1 MKISVFALALS
12 LTFLSLS
19 GASVAQGV
27 EGAAQTWVWAD
38 AQTALPARHL
48 ALEVTRTDE
57 GKSGEHIQ
65 FDCAIQSTLG
75 FNNSRLIFEV
85 LNERGDVLSRGE
97 QGVNVL
103 AGANQSR
110 VSFDATDLPLGTFT
124 ARFHLSHPQL
134 LDEPSQDFILRKVN
148 GPKLLEV
155 LSSAKSRLD
164 ELDKALKSAND
175 ADGGLPYL
183 RLKANVAADV
193 LKKAEESAQTSE
205 WETLEQR
212 LRFVTS
218 RIDAIHAGLIFGAAA
233 PERLP
238 KIADPALN
246 GLTLEQGGFSAQGQP
261 VFLFGGALPSLDR
274 ELLATLRRYQLNAA
288 TLALGREDKP
298 GATQDVAAQ
307 MTRLRDVLDAAVAQ
321 NVSIMVQLAPDQLSP
336 DFLAAHPDVK
346 HDGFVDIGRS
356 EVKADW
362 ERFFAQVAPVL
373 KGQPML
379 AGISLANDPHF
390 HFSGTEVRDGFL
402 EFIRANYPDRLTL
415 NRSWRAHLA
424 KLEDIVPWSTDQ
436 FDSYQT
442 HRPYQFDWQT
452 YHQSLGNA
460 YFNWARGLVEAQ
472 LPGIPLA
479 ATMADGAFTKG
490 ETRHGVNREQLAAS
504 LQIGGCSAAMAS
516 EDPIYAMA
524 YPNPSAYY
532 TLLKSFQP
540 GQPVFNLNAIL
551 SIDPNQTSED
561 TFRFVHA
568 ALWESVMSGLNGA
581 TVPMDSLLFQQPEAL
596 EGFAS
601 AALDIN
607 RLAPIVRAFQSAPA
621 DVGILFSY
629 ASKVFDD
636 GEPHLESA
644 SNAYEGA
651 AFGGYNVR
659 YISEEQ
665 CVNGALDGLKILMLP
680 DTPAVGDNAFK
691 KISEYVEAGGT
702 VARTGAPIPYNERG
716 FSRGDLIRNTG
727 NTVLVRGLNLPTEY
741 LHAMDAATVL
751 GALPQIP
758 RVITRQGYPVE
769 GVKTRYVEFEGNAY
783 LYVVNLRKEPVY
795 VTLATQ
801 VSRGRDLIQGQ
812 DVEFPTTL
820 APLEPLLLKLEQ
832 VNLEMKVTSAAAESK

>member
-1 MKISVFALALS
+1 MKISVFTLAFGLALLALS
-12 LTFLSLS
+12 
-19 GASVAQGV
+19 GAAGAQGP

-38 AQTALPARHL
+38 AQTAVPARHL
-48 ALEVTRTDE
+48 AIEVTRTDD
-57 GKSGEHIQ
+57 GKSGQLIQ
-65 FDCAIQSTLG
+65 FDCAIRSTLG
-75 FNNSRLIFEV
+75 FNNTRLIFEV
-85 LNERGDVLSRGE
+85 LNERGEVLSRGE

-103 AGANQSR
+103 AGANQSQI
-110 VSFDATDLPLGTFT
+110 SFDASALPLGTYT

-134 LDEPSQDFILRKVN
+134 LDEPSQEIILRKVN
-148 GPKLLEV
+148 GEKLLEL
-155 LSSAKSRLD
+155 LSSSRVRLD
-164 ELDKALKSAND
+164 ELAKALKSAEES
-175 ADGGLPYL
+175 DGSLPYL

-193 LKKAEESAQTSE
+193 LKKAEQNAQASE

-212 LRFVTS
+212 LRFVTG
-218 RIDAIHAGLIFGAAA
+218 RLDAIHAGMIFRTAS
-233 PERLP
+233 PELLP
-238 KIADPALN
+238 RVADPALN

-261 VFLFGGALPSLDR
+261 VFLFGATLPTLDR
-274 ELLATLRRYQLNAA
+274 EALATLRRYQLNTA
-288 TLALGREDKP
+288 TLALGPEDKP
-298 GATQDVAAQ
+298 GAVQDVPAQ

-321 NVSIMVQLAPDQLSP
+321 NVSIMVQLAPEQTSP

-346 HDGFVDIGRS
+346 HDGFVDIGRP
-356 EVKADW
+356 EVKAEW
-362 ERFFAQVAPVL
+362 EKYFAQIAPVL

-424 KLEDIVPWSTDQ
+424 QLEDIVPWSTDP
-436 FDSYQT
+436 FDSYQA

-460 YFNWARGLVEAQ
+460 YFDWARRLVEAQ
-472 LPGIPLA
+472 LPGVPMA
-479 ATMADGAFTKG
+479 ATMVDAAFTKG

-504 LQIGGCSAAMAS
+504 LQIGGCSAAIS
-516 EDPIYAMA
+516 VSDPVYAMG

-540 GQPVFNLNAIL
+540 GQPVFNLNAVV
-551 SIDPNQTSED
+551 DFDTRQTTEE
-561 TFRFVHA
+561 TYRFVHA

-581 TVPMDSLLFQQPEAL
+581 TVPMDALLFQQPEAL
-596 EGFAS
+596 EGFAT

-607 RLAPIVRAFQSAPA
+607 RLAPIVRAFQTAPA
-621 DVGILFSY
+621 DVGILFSN

-680 DTPAVGDNAFK
+680 DTPAVGDGAFK
-691 KISEYVEAGGT
+691 KISEFVEAGGT

-783 LYVVNLRKEPVY
+783 LYVINLRKEPVY

-801 VSRGRDLIQGQ
+801 VSRGRDLIHGE
-812 DVEFPTTL
+812 DMEFPATL
-820 APLEPLLLKLEQ
+820 APLTPRLLKLEP
-832 VNLEMKVTSAAAESK
+832 VSMEMKVTSAAAESK